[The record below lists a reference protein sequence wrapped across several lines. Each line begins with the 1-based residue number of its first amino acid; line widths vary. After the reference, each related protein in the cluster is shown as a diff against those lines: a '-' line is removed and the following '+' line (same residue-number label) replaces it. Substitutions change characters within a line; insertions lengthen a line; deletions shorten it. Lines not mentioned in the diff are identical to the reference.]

1 MVTEENYIE
10 LPQIQSPLH
19 RCFPCSRSFNRL
31 GYRLHVQQQHGS
43 TEPTDNFDTAK
54 LEEFENLTKVDSQ

>member
-10 LPQIQSPLH
+10 LPEIQSPLH

-31 GYRLHVQQQHGS
+31 GYRLHVQQQHAS
-43 TEPTDNFDTAK
+43 TEPTDNFDTTK
-54 LEEFENLTKVDSQ
+54 LEEFENHTKVVI